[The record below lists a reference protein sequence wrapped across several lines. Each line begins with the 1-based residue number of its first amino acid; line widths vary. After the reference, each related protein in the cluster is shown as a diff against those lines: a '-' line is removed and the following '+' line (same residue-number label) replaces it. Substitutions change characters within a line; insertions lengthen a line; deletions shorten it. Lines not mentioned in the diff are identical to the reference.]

1 MALLWPLTALTGV
14 GGTGAPRALAIV
26 GLTALV
32 WVAVVGFGRVA
43 RPVLTLTLT
52 GVVFG
57 LVAMATSLLFG
68 GVGLPGETAAAWT
81 VVPAL
86 AMDAFWGFVAGVLAL
101 GVQKAR
107 GEGR

>member
-1 MALLWPLTALTGV
+1 MW
-14 GGTGAPRALAIV
+14 I
-26 GLTALV
+26 
-32 WVAVVGFGRVA
+32 AVVGFGRVA

-52 GVVFG
+52 GLVFG
-57 LVAMATSLLFG
+57 LIAMATSILFG

-86 AMDAFWGFVAGVLAL
+86 AMDAFWGFVAGLIAL

-107 GEGR
+107 GEAR